1 MEYTMKAKQFFALTA
16 LTLAAGAVLA
26 DDAPS
31 APLTRAEVVQSV
43 LAARA
48 NGTLR
53 HSGEIAP
60 EEQMEDA
67 RAHPSASTLTRADE
81 KADVLAARAA
91 GTLRHSGEIA
101 PEEQMEYAQAHP
113 ATSTLTR
120 AEVKAEVLEAR
131 ANGTLIPAGEGGY
144 PIGEEGNPES
154 RAYAA
159 NRVASPSATL
169 HASK

>member
-1 MEYTMKAKQFFALTA
+1 MKAKQLFALTA

-26 DDAPS
+26 DDAPG
-31 APLTRAEVVQSV
+31 APLTRAEVAQSV

-48 NGTLR
+48 DGTLR
-53 HSGEIAP
+53 HAGDIAP
-60 EEQMEDA
+60 EEEMEAA
-67 RAHPSASTLTRADE
+67 RAHPSTSTLTRTDE

-113 ATSTLTR
+113 STSTLTR

-131 ANGTLIPAGEGGY
+131 ANGTLIPAGEGAY
-144 PIGEEGNPES
+144 PDGQAGSPEF

-159 NRVASPSATL
+159 NRVASPSPAL